1 MASYPSLEN
10 IQLGALISGG
20 FFLTNQED
28 FFRTLYTRTHFL
40 QTTVVAFVA
49 RVNTSTNLQSFAK
62 LFCLDIHDNFL
73 WHFNQMKTFFICRD
87 LTSYECTN
95 WRVRVLCDY
104 WFVQIFLMLKMS
116 LKFHRVT
123 IETYHLTLLID

>member
-1 MASYPSLEN
+1 VTTYPPVAN
-10 IQLGALISGG
+10 IQLGVLISGV

-49 RVNTSTNLQSFAK
+49 RVNTSTNFQSFAK

-73 WHFNQMKTFFICRD
+73 WHFNQMKTFFIGRA
-87 LTSYECTN
+87 LASYECTN
-95 WRVRVLCDY
+95 WRTLCDY
-104 WFVQIFLMLKMS
+104 LFVFIFLMLKMS

-123 IETYHLTLLID
+123 IVTFHQTVF